1 MAESPNVLWNKR
13 SCSFVKS
20 GKVTACT
27 ENQETSPNDHFIFK
41 ETQNIL
47 HGDVFGWCKMQYW
60 AQHKSIGPDKMGHM

>member
-13 SCSFVKS
+13 GCSFVKS

-47 HGDVFGWCKMQYW
+47 HGDVFGWCKM
-60 AQHKSIGPDKMGHM
+60 